1 MKRKDFKSC
10 TMNTYAKMGGAL
22 FTVLLL
28 SFAAFAPR
36 AKAALPP
43 GQNVPSVSGAVD
55 RNSGASPADPQ
66 LVEARSLLRQAK
78 VADAEKVVRQYLAA
92 EPESADGHY
101 LLGFILFRAI
111 QSGASLEGLTQGA
124 QYNTL
129 DSQLTDLA
137 RKNAAASLAEYTAGA
152 RYRRPSAADLQIVA
166 LDYIILGDYA
176 DADKWLTQA
185 LEWNPQDAD
194 GWYYLGRT
202 KYNENRFEEAIHAFQ
217 KCAQL
222 SPKNIKAEDNLG
234 LSYEG
239 LGKIDEAIVAYQT
252 AIGWQQGNGAADPS
266 AGPYLDLG
274 SLLLDQNRPQDALP
288 HLQRA
293 AEIAPRESR
302 IHETLG
308 KAYAET
314 NRLPEAQKELEEAV
328 KLAPQNGRLHFM
340 LGQVYRRQGLLEK
353 AKVEMEL
360 SGRLDAGRP
369 TP

>member
-1 MKRKDFKSC
+1 MHKCVKLKDFKSRI
-10 TMNTYAKMGGAL
+10 MSTYAKKGRGWFSVLPL
-22 FTVLLL
+22 F
-28 SFAAFAPR
+28 FAPF
-36 AKAALPP
+36 ALCPIAARLPA
-43 GQNVPSVSGAVD
+43 QNVPPVSRAADGSSGD
-55 RNSGASPADPQ
+55 RQ
-66 LVEARSLLRQAK
+66 LAEARTLLQQAK
-78 VADAEKVVRQYLAA
+78 IAEAEQRVRQYLVGQ
-92 EPESADGHY
+92 PESADGHY

-124 QYNTL
+124 QYNAL
-129 DSQLTDLA
+129 NPELTA
-137 RKNAAASLAEYTAGA
+137 MAKKKAAASLAEYTAGA
-152 RYRRPSAADLQIVA
+152 RYRKPSAADLKIVA
-166 LDYIILGDYA
+166 LDYVILGDYA

-202 KYNENRFEEAIHAFQ
+202 KYNENRFAEAILAFQ
-217 KCAQL
+217 KCL
-222 SPKNIKAEDNLG
+222 ELDPKNVRAEDNLG

-239 LGKIDEAIVAYQT
+239 LGKIDEAIAAYQT
-252 AIGWQQGNGAADPS
+252 AISWQESKGVADAS

-302 IHETLG
+302 VHEKLG

-314 NRLPEAQKELEEAV
+314 SRLPEARKELEEAV
-328 KLAPQNGRLHFM
+328 KLAPRNGRLHFM
-340 LGQVYRRQGLLEK
+340 LGQVYRRLGLLEK
-353 AKVEMEL
+353 AKAEMEL
-360 SGRLDAGRP
+360 SGRLDGARS